1 MQHLE
6 LGGNHMNFQNK
17 KFQQAVVAVIAGIL
31 ILTMVLSVFSYA
43 V

>member
-1 MQHLE
+1 MHHVN
-6 LGGNHMNFQNK
+6 LGGNDMNFQNK

-31 ILTMVLSVFSYA
+31 ILTMVLSVISYA

>member
-1 MQHLE
+1 MHHVK
-6 LGGNHMNFQNK
+6 LGGNDMNFQNK

-31 ILTMVLSVFSYA
+31 ILTMVLSVISYA